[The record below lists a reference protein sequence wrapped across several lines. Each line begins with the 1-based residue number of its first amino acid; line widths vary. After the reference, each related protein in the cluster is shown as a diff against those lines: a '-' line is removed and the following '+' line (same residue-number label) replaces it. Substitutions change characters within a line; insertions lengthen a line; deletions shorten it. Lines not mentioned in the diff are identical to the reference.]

1 MIITVL
7 TTTACSSGI
16 KLVDIDAT
24 KKSYSYECSLSEAT
38 CISNMVK
45 HCDNSDINIIESS
58 TVRKKSMDT
67 TGGGGITYISSYVFE
82 CVSEL

>member
-7 TTTACSSGI
+7 TMTACSSGI
-16 KLVDIDAT
+16 KLVDVDAT

-58 TVRKKSMDT
+58 TERKKSMDT
-67 TGGGGITYISSYVFE
+67 TGGGGITYVSAYVFE
-82 CVSEL
+82 CVGEL

>member
-1 MIITVL
+1 M
-7 TTTACSSGI
+7 TACSSGI
-16 KLVDIDAT
+16 KLVDVDAT

-38 CISNMVK
+38 CISNMVN

-82 CVSEL
+82 CVGEL